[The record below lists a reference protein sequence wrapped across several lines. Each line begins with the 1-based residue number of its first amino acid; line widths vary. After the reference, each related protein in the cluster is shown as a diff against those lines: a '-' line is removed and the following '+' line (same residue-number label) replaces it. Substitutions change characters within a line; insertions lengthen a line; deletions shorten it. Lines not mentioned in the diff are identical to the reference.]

1 LETWI
6 ISVIRALVGALV
18 DAFASASAP
27 HTGKP
32 RRDAFNTHQRRQNG
46 ESDRRAQGSIRAG
59 SRPLNGAGG
68 VALAVDS
75 APVLVLTKR
84 HEDQ

>member
-1 LETWI
+1 
-6 ISVIRALVGALV
+6 LVRWSMRSHLPVLRIPANRGATLLTHTNGV
-18 DAFASASAP
+18 KMAS
-27 HTGKP
+27 
-32 RRDAFNTHQRRQNG
+32 
-46 ESDRRAQGSIRAG
+46 AG